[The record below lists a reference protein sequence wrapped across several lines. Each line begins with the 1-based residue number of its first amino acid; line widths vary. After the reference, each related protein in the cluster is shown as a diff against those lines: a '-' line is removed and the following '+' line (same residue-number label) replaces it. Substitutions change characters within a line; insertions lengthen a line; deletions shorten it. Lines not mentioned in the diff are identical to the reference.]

1 MHVAKSRNRFATKC
15 GALVLVIRI
24 IWNYRDNECGGKKK
38 CRKKDEEKEERERE
52 ETISTV
58 IFVRLKAF
66 LDEQRKKKKT

>member
-38 CRKKDEEKEERERE
+38 CRKKDEEKEERERGDNINGNICPPKSVFGRTE
-52 ETISTV
+52 
-58 IFVRLKAF
+58 
-66 LDEQRKKKKT
+66 KKKKT